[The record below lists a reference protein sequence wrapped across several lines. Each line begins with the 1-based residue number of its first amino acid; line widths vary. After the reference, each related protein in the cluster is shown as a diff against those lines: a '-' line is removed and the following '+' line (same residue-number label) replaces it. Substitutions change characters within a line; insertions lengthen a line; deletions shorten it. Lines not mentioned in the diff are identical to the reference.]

1 MSNIV
6 NDIIEADRKFYTM
19 VVEAINKGIEGNK
32 VVEIKYV
39 DSKGKESVRT
49 VEPYEIKASKEGG
62 KDPSLFAWCLTKDN
76 IRQFKLSQMRAAR
89 VTDNTFEPRDLK
101 PKGSKS
107 KKDVDIVDIDGNVL
121 A

>member
-1 MSNIV
+1 MSNMV
-6 NDIIEADRKFYTM
+6 NDIIDADRKFYTM
-19 VVEAINKGIEGNK
+19 VVEAINKGIEGHK

-49 VEPYEIKASKEGG
+49 VEPYEIKASKDGG

-76 IRQFKLSQMRAAR
+76 IRQFKISQMRAAR
-89 VTDNTFEPRDLK
+89 VTEASFSPRDLK
-101 PKGSKS
+101 PKGSRS
-107 KKDVDIVDIDGNVL
+107 KDEVDIVDDNGNVL